1 MRPKTHAAIDQSYS
15 KYMYN
20 NTIRESSFFFITKF
34 QFSIASLANSDLLGS
49 LTRAKRTGFHVSF
62 YVIKTFLLDTP
73 PIMVGLK
80 EIFIFLFASQL
91 FITL

>member
-34 QFSIASLANSDLLGS
+34 QFSIASLVPEPTTATLSLLA
-49 LTRAKRTGFHVSF
+49 L
-62 YVIKTFLLDTP
+62 
-73 PIMVGLK
+73 VGLAARRRRK
-80 EIFIFLFASQL
+80 
-91 FITL
+91 